1 MRLKIDQLNAIQTEY
16 PAIDFEEYFSVLEIP
31 KEDKE
36 KRIELAEEV
45 KDVYDW
51 LFNLILLFMAT
62 GEEID
67 TEYLILSVQ
76 YRLSDLENVNV
87 KYVSEHIVR
96 FARETVETTVLYRE
110 DNYYLSPQRSSEI
123 AAGEAHTY
131 FNYEELQEAWENGYT
146 HKRWNTRHDTR
157 VRKTHAA
164 VDGKTIPID
173 DLFLVGGSEMMVPRD
188 TENGAELSEISGC
201 RCWVT
206 FS

>member
-131 FNYEELQEAWENGYT
+131 FNYEELQEETVGKIETVALNYT
-146 HKRWNTRHDTR
+146 HYH
-157 VRKTHAA
+157 
-164 VDGKTIPID
+164 
-173 DLFLVGGSEMMVPRD
+173 M
-188 TENGAELSEISGC
+188 
-201 RCWVT
+201 
-206 FS
+206 

>member
-16 PAIDFEEYFSVLEIP
+16 PAIDFEEYFSVLDIP

-146 HKRWNTRHDTR
+146 KKEWRTQNDFK
-157 VRKTHAA
+157 VRKTHMALEGKKIPLDA
-164 VDGKTIPID
+164 LFEVGDG
-173 DLFLVGGSEMMVPRD
+173 EMICPRD
-188 TENGAELSEISGC
+188 SEHGVSLSEISNC
-201 RCWVT
+201 RCFLT
-206 FS
+206 YS